1 MKFKS
6 SDNPL
11 NFTILAYEALVFQNI
26 LHPNVDYPVINSI
39 RISSSWYI
47 INLSMKLSVRS
58 DPEMKNKSHIN
69 NEPNFE
75 VIFKIVSICGA
86 IATTIWC
93 CYEFSKNEDM
103 CEVYYKRFLQD
114 DQSIYPDITVLM
126 PYQLNET
133 AFRELRTAINT
144 TTFRQ
149 ILEGTHWDDEILQIP
164 LEDVRLKL
172 SDNLMSSCILSS
184 YYDPCSTI
192 ETINNKMFLGG
203 AMSHAFQLPRDKLT
217 TYATF
222 QFRTAMFS
230 NGVAPAQHELMISF
244 QYPNRV
250 YRSQGSLFQIEWP
263 LNEEEKRDNYVIDFK
278 MRDMEVL
285 RRRQKRGSACLEVHD
300 YDEKKKED
308 MMLEVGCR
316 PYFWNHSTIDKICKT
331 QKETQGLMSRNAEI
345 FYRLNQ
351 KETDIPPC
359 TEIQKLQIDHNIR
372 TTKMAFVEEQTKKRK
387 ENIRNETW
395 FEIRL
400 EIQTDTFKEIRQ
412 KRAYTPQSL
421 VGNLGGYLGLF
432 IGFTLLDLFK
442 SFLRMYSRV
451 MKYLSFSPE
460 SLKTQQRSNVES
472 NFSTNDESCS

>member
-1 MKFKS
+1 
-6 SDNPL
+6 
-11 NFTILAYEALVFQNI
+11 
-26 LHPNVDYPVINSI
+26 
-39 RISSSWYI
+39 
-47 INLSMKLSVRS
+47 MKLSVQGQS
-58 DPEMKNKSHIN
+58 EMKNKSYLN

-75 VIFKIVSICGA
+75 VIFKIVSFCGA

-133 AFRELRTAINT
+133 AFRQLRTGINIS
-144 TTFRQ
+144 TFKE
-149 ILEGTHWDDEILQIP
+149 ILQGTHWDDEILEIP

-184 YYDPCSTI
+184 YLNPCSSI

-203 AMSHAFQLPRDKLT
+203 AISHAFQLPRDRLT

-230 NGVAPAQHELMISF
+230 NGLAPAQHELMISF

-263 LNEEEKRDNYVIDFK
+263 SNEEEKRENYVIDFK

-285 RRRQKRGSACLEVHD
+285 KRRQKRGSACLEVHD

-308 MMLEVGCR
+308 MMLDVGCR
-316 PYFWNHSTIDKICKT
+316 PYFWNHSTIDNICKT
-331 QKETQGLMSRNAEI
+331 QKEMQGLMSRNAEI

-351 KETDIPPC
+351 KESDIPPC
-359 TEIQKLQIDHNIR
+359 TEIQKLQIDHNVK
-372 TTKMAFVEEQTKKRK
+372 TTNMTFAEEHTKQK
-387 ENIRNETW
+387 NVDVGNETW

-400 EIQTDTFKEIRQ
+400 EIQTDTFKEITQ

-432 IGFTLLDLFK
+432 IGFTLLDLLK
-442 SFLRMYSRV
+442 SLLAMYSRLRN
-451 MKYLSFSPE
+451 YLSS
-460 SLKTQQRSNVES
+460 SL
-472 NFSTNDESCS
+472 

>member
-1 MKFKS
+1 
-6 SDNPL
+6 
-11 NFTILAYEALVFQNI
+11 
-26 LHPNVDYPVINSI
+26 
-39 RISSSWYI
+39 
-47 INLSMKLSVRS
+47 MKLSVRS
-58 DPEMKNKSHIN
+58 DSEMKNKSHITN
-69 NEPNFE
+69 KPNFE

-133 AFRELRTAINT
+133 AFRQLRTAINIS
-144 TTFRQ
+144 TFKQ
-149 ILEGTHWDDEILQIP
+149 ILEGAHWDDEITKIP

-184 YYDPCSTI
+184 YYEPCSAI
-192 ETINNKMFLGG
+192 KTINDKMFLGG
-203 AMSHAFQLPRDKLT
+203 AISHAFQLPRDKLS

-230 NGVAPAQHELMISF
+230 NGIAPAQHELMISF

-263 LNEEEKRDNYVIDFK
+263 LNEEEKRHNYVIDFK

-285 RRRQKRGSACLEVHD
+285 KRRQKRGSACLEVHD

-331 QKETQGLMSRNAEI
+331 QKEMQGLMSRNAEI

-372 TTKMAFVEEQTKKRK
+372 TTKMTFLEEQTKKRK

-442 SFLRMYSRV
+442 SLLRMYSGV
-451 MKYLSFSPE
+451 MKYLSFSPK
-460 SLKTQQRSNVES
+460 SLKTQQRSS
-472 NFSTNDESCS
+472 KALNFSTNDESCS